1 MTDVLSRVPRTE
13 FNLCRHL
20 PKSSLGIYGKH
31 DSLCRSLLPSPDE
44 GISATFR
51 LSRHHIRPLHPRLSA
66 ADKQLP
72 LAPRHPTDDVW
83 PVMVKQA
90 SD

>member
-13 FNLCRHL
+13 FNLCRH

-31 DSLCRSLLPSPDE
+31 DSLCRSLLPPADE

-51 LSRHHIRPLHPRLSA
+51 LSRYHIRPLNPRLRTSSCRLLLGT
-66 ADKQLP
+66 Q
-72 LAPRHPTDDVW
+72 PT
-83 PVMVKQA
+83 M
-90 SD
+90 SGR